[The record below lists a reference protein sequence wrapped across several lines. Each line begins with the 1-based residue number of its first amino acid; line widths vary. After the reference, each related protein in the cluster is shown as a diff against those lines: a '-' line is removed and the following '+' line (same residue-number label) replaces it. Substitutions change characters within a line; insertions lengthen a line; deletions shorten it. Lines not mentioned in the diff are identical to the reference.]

1 MTLVLNFLLTNIL
14 VYGYPIIVFMI
25 IGSEMGLPLPTGTL
39 LIAAGSF
46 SSNGSLNFYVLVLIA
61 ALTSII
67 GDLIG
72 YYIGK
77 RIGKTK
83 VDKILSKFKIDKIE
97 ANSFIVFITRWLPLP
112 LTVPVNLISGY
123 TEFSIKKFSICVI
136 IGEFLWA
143 FGYIYLGYFFG
154 ANWSTLVEFISGA
167 PFAIS
172 FGIIGVVILYYTIPK
187 RS

>member
-1 MTLVLNFLLTNIL
+1 
-14 VYGYPIIVFMI
+14 MI
-25 IGSEMGLPLPTGTL
+25 IGSEAGLPLPTGTL

-46 SSNGSLNFYVLVLIA
+46 SSNDSLNFYLLILIA

-67 GDLIG
+67 GDIIG
-72 YYIGK
+72 YYVGK
-77 RIGKTK
+77 QLGQSK
-83 VDKILSKFKIDKIE
+83 VDNYLSKFKINKIE

-123 TEFSIKKFSICVI
+123 TNFSIKKFSACVI

-154 ANWSTLVEFISGA
+154 ANWSALVEFINGA
-167 PFAIS
+167 PFAIT
-172 FGIIGVVILYYTIPK
+172 FGIIGIVILYYSIPK
-187 RS
+187 KS

>member
-14 VYGYPIIVFMI
+14 VYGYPIIIFMI
-25 IGSEMGLPLPTGTL
+25 IGSEIGLPLPTGTL

-46 SSNGSLNFYVLVLIA
+46 SSTGTLDFYTLVLIA
-61 ALTSII
+61 AITSII
-67 GDLIG
+67 GDIIG
-72 YYIGK
+72 YYVGK

-83 VDKILSKFKIDKIE
+83 IDKYLTKLKINKIE
-97 ANSFIVFITRWLPLP
+97 ANTFIIFITRWLPLP

-123 TEFSIKKFSICVI
+123 TNFNFKKFSACVLV
-136 IGEFLWA
+136 GEFLWS

-172 FGIIGVVILYYTIPK
+172 FGIIGVIILYYTLPK
-187 RS
+187 KS